1 MGRVVSDNLKEKY
14 FLIVRIIIML
24 LFSGY
29 GVMIN
34 EEKTGVSA
42 EILLLI
48 SLYISM
54 VCLKEF
60 VDGRKKA
67 VFLVVA
73 AIDIISVLYMGGAG
87 YIFLGAF
94 LFYEIL
100 LCIRARRI
108 WYYLIY
114 MTIFIE
120 KYILVSIIEE
130 MPLDVITQI
139 IILTFMLVFYMQH
152 EFVVTDYEKQMM
164 QDTITQQSLK
174 RDMRIQETTAREQ
187 MKKNILMSENKV
199 LEERA
204 ALSQTLHDKLGH
216 NMTRVA
222 AKAPTC
228 GVAGNPEYYVCSR
241 CADVY
246 YADAA
251 GAEKYTADEIVLPAL
266 SHNWGVTSVT
276 DPTCTE
282 AGFTTVTCANCGE
295 TKKTDERPANGHQG
309 GVATCLE
316 KAVCEVCGE
325 AYGGLADHQY
335 VTVTDEGDC
344 QHNGVSV
351 KTCSVCGDEVTTE
364 LPLGPHQPEYVVLS
378 APTCTENGASQWVCT
393 VCGEVIEEG
402 TLEAMGHHDD
412 NGDGKC
418 DKCGQSMNGSTDG
431 SGNGTTTGVCDK
443 CGRNHV
449 GKTGGFWG
457 YDGFVCKLISFFRSI
472 VRLFSK

>member
-1 MGRVVSDNLKEKY
+1 VGRVVSDNLKEKY

-67 VFLVVA
+67 GFLVVA

-94 LFYEIL
+94 LYYEIL

-216 NMTRVA
+216 NINGSIYQLEAIKVIMDKDPDKARSMTQAVIDQLR
-222 AKAPTC
+222 T
-228 GVAGNPEYYVCSR
+228 GM
-241 CADVY
+241 
-246 YADAA
+246 
-251 GAEKYTADEIVLPAL
+251 DEIRAILRKERPEKKQMAL
-266 SHNWGVTSVT
+266 LQLYEFCEDCNNKGVEAEFESEGDLSKVPDHLWEVILDNAFEAVT
-276 DPTCTE
+276 NSMKYSSCEHIDIGIVVMNKMVRCTIKDDGVGCDKIEDGMGLSGMRKRIRE
-282 AGFTTVTCANCGE
+282 AGGTIDFESKNESGTQKGFKVNM
-295 TKKTDERPANGHQG
+295 
-309 GVATCLE
+309 L
-316 KAVCEVCGE
+316 
-325 AYGGLADHQY
+325 
-335 VTVTDEGDC
+335 
-344 QHNGVSV
+344 
-351 KTCSVCGDEVTTE
+351 
-364 LPLGPHQPEYVVLS
+364 LPL
-378 APTCTENGASQWVCT
+378 
-393 VCGEVIEEG
+393 
-402 TLEAMGHHDD
+402 
-412 NGDGKC
+412 
-418 DKCGQSMNGSTDG
+418 
-431 SGNGTTTGVCDK
+431 
-443 CGRNHV
+443 
-449 GKTGGFWG
+449 
-457 YDGFVCKLISFFRSI
+457 
-472 VRLFSK
+472 